1 MYFIMYGLQI
11 LPEAADA
18 TEETC
23 HGPSEH
29 EVSRSMSAPVPMKTK
44 GPSVHSKAENT
55 KSRKAQTQ
63 NDGGK
68 EKDTS

>member
-1 MYFIMYGLQI
+1 MYFIRYGLQI

-29 EVSRSMSAPVPMKTK
+29 EVSRSMSVAVPTK
-44 GPSVHSKAENT
+44 AKGTSVHGKAENT
-55 KSRKAQTQ
+55 KSRP
-63 NDGGK
+63 
-68 EKDTS
+68 

>member
-1 MYFIMYGLQI
+1 MYFIRYGLQI

-29 EVSRSMSAPVPMKTK
+29 KVSRSMSAPVPTK
-44 GPSVHSKAENT
+44 AKAENT
-55 KSRKAQTQ
+55 KSRP
-63 NDGGK
+63 
-68 EKDTS
+68 